1 MQRLFDPD
9 GTRMVI
15 CSRNLERLS
24 AVPAATTFAMVG
36 EACFMPEFFGQY
48 FGIVLILL
56 ALALVLTAVVF
67 RKRWFERGPQKGKA
81 ADPSK
86 VKRENPPDE

>member
-1 MQRLFDPD
+1 MRAL
-9 GTRMVI
+9 
-15 CSRNLERLS
+15 
-24 AVPAATTFAMVG
+24 
-36 EACFMPEFFGQY
+36 FGQY
-48 FGIVLILL
+48 FGVVLGLV

-86 VKRENPPDE
+86 VRRENPPDELPRRH